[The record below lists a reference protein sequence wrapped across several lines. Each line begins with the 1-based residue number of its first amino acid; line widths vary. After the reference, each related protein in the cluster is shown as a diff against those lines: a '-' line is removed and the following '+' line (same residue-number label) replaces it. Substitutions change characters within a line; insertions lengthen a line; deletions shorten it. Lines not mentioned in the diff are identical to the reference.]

1 MARGALVVLVTA
13 PRDKA
18 REIARRLVE
27 ERLAACVNIVDEVHS
42 IYWWQG
48 RVEEDKESL
57 LIVKTRA
64 DALQAL
70 VEGVRRIHPY
80 QVPEV
85 IALPIIAGL
94 EDYLDWL
101 ENEVKP
107 SGIGESKADRGEG

>member
-1 MARGALVVLVTA
+1 MARGALVVLITT

-27 ERLAACVNIVDEVHS
+27 ERLAACVNVVDEVHR

-48 RVEEDKESL
+48 KVEEDKESL
-57 LIVKTRA
+57 LIVKTRV
-64 DALQAL
+64 DAVQAL
-70 VEGVRRIHPY
+70 IEAVRRIHPY

-94 EDYLDWL
+94 EDYLKWL
-101 ENEVKP
+101 EDEVRP
-107 SGIGESKADRGEG
+107 GGTGEPKADRGEG